1 MGIVVSKKR
10 YVKVATDDSI
20 KVSSISY
27 KDGVPSIPYK
37 DDPYSDGTVYP
48 APEENRYAFAGDV
61 V

>member
-10 YVKVATDDSI
+10 YTSVPTDDGI
-20 KVSSISY
+20 KVKSISY

-48 APEENRYAFAGDV
+48 APQENRYAVAGDV

>member
-10 YVKVATDDSI
+10 YVQVPTEDSI
-20 KVSSISY
+20 NVSSVSY

-37 DDPYSDGTVYP
+37 DDPYTDGSMHSASQEDRHAV
-48 APEENRYAFAGDV
+48 AGDV

>member
-10 YVKVATDDSI
+10 YVRVATDDSI

-27 KDGVPSIPYK
+27 KDGVPSIN
-37 DDPYSDGTVYP
+37 DDPYSDGSVYP
-48 APEENRYAFAGDV
+48 APQENRYAFTGDV